1 MKKNLKIIFTT
12 VLITLLVVAS
22 ITVIILF
29 NLMNNKGDMTSESSS
44 IYSSSSEVIS
54 SSSSSEDISRYI
66 DITNNIKNN
75 LEKYSSISDSK
86 KIDKIVSVSYSS
98 FSLLIGTLLDSN
110 EIRIFNIDILLDIS
124 IDTLLEDFNNKSNY
138 QIKGFTNYSVGNHP
152 QESFKGYAYDIDESI
167 YGICGIYLESNS
179 YRVVTDNRYNGD
191 TLLEGYGISNN
202 INGNSLYYSYIS
214 YLYDK
219 N

>member
-1 MKKNLKIIFTT
+1 MKKNLKIIFIT
-12 VLITLLVVAS
+12 VLVTLLVVAS

-29 NLMNNKGDMTSESSS
+29 NLMNNKGDTTSESPSS
-44 IYSSSSEVIS
+44 ISSSEVIS

-86 KIDKIVSVSYSS
+86 KIDKIVSISYSS
-98 FSLLIGTLLDSN
+98 SSMLIGTLLDSN
-110 EIRIFNIDILLDIS
+110 EIRIFSIDILLDIS
-124 IDTLLEDFNNKSNY
+124 IDSLLEDFNNKSNY
-138 QIKGFTNYSVGNHP
+138 QIKGFTNYSVSNHP
-152 QESFKGYAYDIDESI
+152 QKSFKGYTYDIDESI

-179 YRVVTDNRYNGD
+179 YRVVTDIRYNGD

-202 INGNSLYYSYIS
+202 INAESLYYSYIS